1 MNKRIPAALLA
12 ALLLTM
18 TSCGGDGGEAA
29 SADPAAQSAE
39 AADTAEETA
48 AGVSISEDGYVCTL
62 DSGKTIPLGA
72 KTDDILGGLGAVTD
86 TQEAPSCLYDGT
98 DKVYTIDG
106 AYTVTSTQAADGQ
119 ERITQISFL
128 SDASAVKTDAGMLM
142 IGSDEADVTAAFGE
156 PAEDSFGIRKY
167 NLTGGTVTVVITD
180 GLVTGLTFAY

>member
-1 MNKRIPAALLA
+1 MKKRIMAALLA
-12 ALLLTM
+12 ALFLTL
-18 TSCGGDGGEAA
+18 TACGGSGESENGAAADSA
-29 SADPAAQSAE
+29 SAGTDAA
-39 AADTAEETA
+39 ETA

-62 DSGKTIPLGA
+62 DSGKTIPLGS
-72 KTDDILGGLGAVTD
+72 KTDDVLGGLGTVTD

-106 AYTVTSTQAADGQ
+106 AYTVTSTQAADGA

-128 SDASAVKTDAGMLM
+128 SDAAAVRTDAGMLM

-167 NLTGGTVTVVITD
+167 NLTGGTLTAVITD
-180 GLVTGLTFAY
+180 GLVSGLTFAY